1 MLSPPQSQTL
11 TQLVF
16 AKLGVNPS
24 SDEISVWVGRQAV
37 WQLPTANRVL
47 QVAEW
52 IVATVLDQPTPDDLI
67 RVIRSA
73 DNQQP
78 GFESLLE
85 LAKRLQMDPGAWV
98 PGRRG
103 GPDDWTIKAD
113 PLTVGDGEPFLDRL
127 QFRQF
132 LPRIGQ
138 DLTMPRCMLVTGDPG
153 SGKSY
158 LQDFCKSF
166 AARRKD
172 FVVGYTKLG
181 SSGLQDFSPRIPS
194 MDLANGLRPDMS
206 KVPSVHADQHRDAK
220 NLAAWITAFTPQRPV
235 PALAILDDFG
245 ATQLNEAVHTFVLE
259 LVRLVQTDDIAA
271 SKIRVVLLGYDPRRL
286 TEEKLQYETHILE
299 HVDTEH
305 IDEWLR
311 LRFPNQPDYRY
322 QLAVEELAK
331 KIPERGPTRL
341 RLLNIWLNLIS
352 AQFKAAGP

>member
-1 MLSPPQSQTL
+1 MLTPSEFQTL
-11 TQLVF
+11 AQLVF
-16 AKLGVNPS
+16 EKLGVNPS

-37 WQLPTANRVL
+37 WQLPTANKVI

-52 IVATVLDQPTPDDLI
+52 IVTTVLDQPTPDDLI

-78 GFESLLE
+78 GFKSLLD
-85 LAKRLQMDPGAWV
+85 LATRLQREPGAWV
-98 PGRRG
+98 PARKG
-103 GPDDWTIKAD
+103 GLDDWTITAD

-127 QFRQF
+127 KFRQF

-138 DLTMPRCMLVTGDPG
+138 DLTMPKCMLVTGDSG

-166 AARRKD
+166 AASRKD
-172 FVVGYTKLG
+172 FAVGYTKLG

-206 KVPSVHADQHRDAK
+206 KVPAFHADQHRDAK
-220 NLAAWITAFTPQRPV
+220 DLASWITTFTPQRAV

-245 ATQLNEAVHTFVLE
+245 ATTLNEAVHTFVLE
-259 LVRLVQTDDIAA
+259 LVRLVQKDEMAA
-271 SKIRVVLLGYDPRRL
+271 RRIRIVLLGYDPKRL
-286 TEEKLQYETHILE
+286 TDAKLQYDTHILE

-311 LRFPNQPDYRY
+311 LRFPDQPDYRY
-322 QLAVEELAK
+322 RSAVEELEEL
-331 KIPERGPTRL
+331 IPERGPTRM
-341 RLLNIWLNLIS
+341 RMLNIWVNLVS
-352 AQFKAAGP
+352 AKFKPAGP